1 MKKNLISLF
10 LVMLLGFQVSAQE
23 AMETGSL
30 NEGTIT
36 SQFDYLNRVSNN
48 YQDYKVIK
56 KTNLEKIRSN
66 VLDSLNV
73 FKNQLVTVNQELGS
87 RQTKI
92 GELEKQVSETNNQLE
107 IAEAARDNFEFL
119 GMAIHKSAYVT
130 MMWTIVGI
138 LAAAFLFFL
147 FRYSQSHRVISRA
160 KKDLAE
166 TIEEFEQH
174 RKNTLER
181 ERKLKR
187 ELVDAMN
194 GKIH

>member
-10 LVMLLGFQVSAQE
+10 LLILLGFQVSAQE
-23 AMETGSL
+23 AIETGSL

-48 YQDYKVIK
+48 YQDYKVVK
-56 KTNLEKIRSN
+56 KTHLEKIRSN

-92 GELEKQVSETNNQLE
+92 GELEKQVSETNEQLE

-130 MMWTIVGI
+130 MMWTIIGI
-138 LAAAFLFFL
+138 LTAAFLFFL

-194 GKIH
+194 GRIH

>member
-1 MKKNLISLF
+1 MKKNLTSLF
-10 LVMLLGFQVSAQE
+10 LVIILGFQVSAQE
-23 AMETGSL
+23 ATETGSL

-36 SQFDYLNRVSNN
+36 SQFDYLNSISNN
-48 YQDYKVIK
+48 YQEYKVVK
-56 KTNLEKIRSN
+56 KTHLEEIRSN

-73 FKNQLVTVNQELGS
+73 FKNQLATVNQDLTT
-87 RQTKI
+87 RQAKI
-92 GELEKQVSETNNQLE
+92 GDLEKQVTETNKQLE
-107 IAEAARDNFEFL
+107 VAEAARDNFEFL
-119 GMAIHKSAYVT
+119 GMPIHKTAYVT

>member
-10 LVMLLGFQVSAQE
+10 LLILLGFQVSAQE
-23 AMETGSL
+23 AIETGSL

-48 YQDYKVIK
+48 YQDYKVVK
-56 KTNLEKIRSN
+56 KTHLEKIRSN

-92 GELEKQVSETNNQLE
+92 GELEKQVSETNEQLE

-138 LAAAFLFFL
+138 LTAAFLFFL

-194 GKIH
+194 GRIH

>member
-1 MKKNLISLF
+1 MKKNLISLI
-10 LVMLLGFQVSAQE
+10 LVLFLGFQASAQE
-23 AMETGSL
+23 TTESASL

-36 SQFDYLNRVSNN
+36 SQFDYLNRISNN
-48 YQDYKVIK
+48 YQEYKVVK
-56 KTNLEKIRSN
+56 KTHLEKIRSN

-73 FKNQLVTVNQELGS
+73 FKNQLVTFNQELNT

-92 GELEKQVSETNNQLE
+92 GELEKQVSETNKQLE

-138 LAAAFLFFL
+138 LTTAFLFFL
-147 FRYSQSHRVISRA
+147 FKYSQSHRVISRA

-166 TIEEFEQH
+166 TVEEFEQH

-194 GKIH
+194 GKIQ

>member
-1 MKKNLISLF
+1 MKKHITSLF
-10 LVMLLGFQVSAQE
+10 LIIFLAFQVSAQE
-23 AMETGSL
+23 VTEAASL

-36 SQFDYLNRVSNN
+36 SQFDYLNRISNN
-48 YQDYKVIK
+48 YQEYKVVK
-56 KTNLEKIRSN
+56 KIHLEKIRTN

-73 FKNQLVTVNQELGS
+73 FKNQLATVNQELGTKQS
-87 RQTKI
+87 KI
-92 GELEKQVSETNNQLE
+92 GELEKRVTETNNQLE
-107 IAEAARDNFEFL
+107 TAEAARDNFEFL

-130 MMWTIVGI
+130 MMWTIVAI

-147 FRYSQSHRVISRA
+147 FRYSQSHKVISRA

>member
-1 MKKNLISLF
+1 MKKNLISLI
-10 LVMLLGFQVSAQE
+10 LVLFLGFHALAQE
-23 AMETGSL
+23 TTETGSL

-36 SQFDYLNRVSNN
+36 SQFDYLNRISNN
-48 YQDYKVIK
+48 YQEYKVVK

-73 FKNQLVTVNQELGS
+73 FKNQLVTVNQELS
-87 RQTKI
+87 TRQSKI
-92 GELEKQVSETNNQLE
+92 GELEKQVSETNKQLE

-138 LAAAFLFFL
+138 LTAAFLFFL

-194 GKIH
+194 GRIH

>member
-1 MKKNLISLF
+1 MKKNLTTLF
-10 LVMLLGFQVSAQE
+10 LALFLAFQVSAQE
-23 AMETGSL
+23 TTETGSL

-36 SQFDYLNRVSNN
+36 SQFDYLNRISNN
-48 YQDYKVIK
+48 YQEYKVVK
-56 KTNLEKIRSN
+56 KTNLEKIRAN

-73 FKNQLVTVNQELGS
+73 FKNQLTTVNQELGI
-87 RQTKI
+87 RQSKI
-92 GELEKQVSETNNQLE
+92 GELEKQVTETNNQLE
-107 IAEAARDNFEFL
+107 VAEAARDNFEFL

-138 LAAAFLFFL
+138 LTAAFLFFL
-147 FRYSQSHRVISRA
+147 FKYSQSHKVISRA

-194 GKIH
+194 GKTH